1 MAETIRYDTS
11 DDPVVSQSIAEK
23 EAESL
28 KIGEELMAK
37 QEKMLAGKYKSP
49 EELESAYL
57 ELQKKLGDAPAT
69 EEAEPETEY
78 QFYNDDGG
86 VNYDTANEVYGEQLG
101 NLFKSNEIDPFEMAK
116 HFEENNGTL
125 TDDMYSKLESTGLS
139 KEIIDNYLEGVKGN
153 LGMSQENASPV
164 LSESEIKDLKN
175 IAGGE
180 RGYEQLMDWAG
191 NNLTAQDAKNYDD
204 VLATGNKAAISFA
217 VKALM
222 GQYED
227 ANGRDSNIVT
237 GKQSSTENY
246 RSMAEV
252 VRDMNK
258 PEYRTDEAFR
268 DDVIR
273 KLAQSNIKVQELNN
287 AWTLRERNEKEWHKE
302 KSHEQRYVKITKSSA
317 EKNTR

>member
-37 QEKMLAGKYKSP
+37 QEKMLAGKYKSA

-78 QFYNDDGG
+78 QLYSDDGS
-86 VNYDTANEVYGEQLG
+86 VNYDTANELYGEQLG
-101 NLFKSNEIDPFEMAK
+101 NLFQSNDIDPFAMAK

-153 LGMSQENASPV
+153 LGMTPDPTTPV

-180 RGYEQLMDWAG
+180 RGYDQLMDWAG

-273 KLAQSNIKVQELNN
+273 KLAQSNIKV
-287 AWTLRERNEKEWHKE
+287 
-302 KSHEQRYVKITKSSA
+302 
-317 EKNTR
+317 

>member
-11 DDPVVSQSIAEK
+11 DDPSVAQEQAERDAK
-23 EAESL
+23 NLA
-28 KIGEELMAK
+28 IGEDLMQK
-37 QEKMLAGKYKSP
+37 QDKMLAGKYKSA
-49 EELESAYL
+49 EDLEAAYL

-78 QFYNDDGG
+78 QLYTDDGN
-86 VNYDTANEVYGEQLG
+86 VNYDTANELYGEQLG
-101 NLFKSNEIDPFEMAK
+101 NLFKSNDIDPFEMSK

-125 TDDMYSKLESTGLS
+125 SDDMYSKLATAGLNR
-139 KEIIDNYLEGVKGN
+139 EIVDNYLAGVKGE
-153 LGMSQENASPV
+153 LGIQSEQPV
-164 LSESEIKDLKN
+164 LSDAEVNDLKN

-180 RGYEQLMDWAG
+180 RGYNQLMDWAG
-191 NNLTAQDAKNYDD
+191 NNLTAQDAKSYDD

-217 VKALM
+217 IKALM

-273 KLAQSNIKVQELNN
+273 KLAQSNIKV
-287 AWTLRERNEKEWHKE
+287 
-302 KSHEQRYVKITKSSA
+302 
-317 EKNTR
+317 

>member
-11 DDPVVSQSIAEK
+11 DDPAVAQEQAERDAK
-23 EAESL
+23 NLA
-28 KIGEELMAK
+28 IGEDLIQK
-37 QEKMLAGKYKSP
+37 QDKMLAGKYKSA
-49 EELESAYL
+49 EDLEAAYL

-69 EEAEPETEY
+69 EEAQPETEY
-78 QFYNDDGG
+78 QLYTDDGG
-86 VNYDTANEVYGEQLG
+86 VNYDTANELYGEQLG
-101 NLFKSNEIDPFEMAK
+101 SLFKSNEIDPFAMAK

-139 KEIIDNYLEGVKGN
+139 KEIIDNYLEGVRGN
-153 LGMSQENASPV
+153 LGMSQEDTSPV
-164 LSESEIKDLKN
+164 LSDSEIKDLKN

-180 RGYEQLMDWAG
+180 RGYDQLMDWAG
-191 NNLTAQDAKNYDD
+191 NNLTEQDAKNYDD

-273 KLAQSNIKVQELNN
+273 KLAQSNIKV
-287 AWTLRERNEKEWHKE
+287 
-302 KSHEQRYVKITKSSA
+302 
-317 EKNTR
+317 

>member
-11 DDPVVSQSIAEK
+11 DDPVVANEIAEK

-37 QEKMLAGKYKSP
+37 QEKMLAGKYKSA

-78 QFYNDDGG
+78 QMYTDDGN
-86 VNYDTANEVYGEQLG
+86 VNYDTANELYGEQLG

-116 HFEENNGTL
+116 HFQENNGTL
-125 TDDMYSKLESTGLS
+125 TDDMYSKLEGTGLS
-139 KEIIDNYLEGVKGN
+139 REIIDNYLEGVRGN
-153 LGMSQENASPV
+153 LGMSPEDTSPV

-180 RGYEQLMDWAG
+180 RGYDQLMDWAG
-191 NNLTAQDAKNYDD
+191 NNLSAQDAKNYDD

-258 PEYRTDEAFR
+258 PEYKTDEAFR

-273 KLAQSNIKVQELNN
+273 KLAQSNIKV
-287 AWTLRERNEKEWHKE
+287 
-302 KSHEQRYVKITKSSA
+302 
-317 EKNTR
+317 

>member
-11 DDPVVSQSIAEK
+11 DDPSVAQEQAERDAK
-23 EAESL
+23 NLA
-28 KIGEELMAK
+28 IGEDLMQK
-37 QEKMLAGKYKSP
+37 QDKMLAGKYKSA
-49 EELESAYL
+49 EDLEAAYL

-78 QFYNDDGG
+78 QLYTDDGN
-86 VNYDTANEVYGEQLG
+86 VNYDTANELYGEQLG
-101 NLFKSNEIDPFEMAK
+101 NLFKSNDIDPFEMSK

-125 TDDMYSKLESTGLS
+125 SDDMYSKLATAGLNR
-139 KEIIDNYLEGVKGN
+139 EIVDNYLAGVKGE
-153 LGMSQENASPV
+153 LGIQSEQPV
-164 LSESEIKDLKN
+164 LSDAEVNDLKN

-180 RGYEQLMDWAG
+180 RGYNQLMDWAG
-191 NNLTAQDAKNYDD
+191 NNLTAQDAKSYDD

-217 VKALM
+217 IKALM

-258 PEYRTDEAFR
+258 PEYQTDEAFR

-273 KLAQSNIKVQELNN
+273 KLAQSNIKV
-287 AWTLRERNEKEWHKE
+287 
-302 KSHEQRYVKITKSSA
+302 
-317 EKNTR
+317 

>member
-37 QEKMLAGKYKSP
+37 QEKMLAGKYKSA
-49 EELESAYL
+49 EDLEAAYL

-273 KLAQSNIKVQELNN
+273 KLAQSNIKV
-287 AWTLRERNEKEWHKE
+287 
-302 KSHEQRYVKITKSSA
+302 
-317 EKNTR
+317 